1 MFDIKFIRENIEL
14 INRGIKEKGESVDIN
29 KFIKLDEKRR
39 KLIGEIDDIRREK
52 KKLSQDV
59 AQLKRDGKDA
69 SNLISDSKSLSEK
82 EKNLD
87 SELQDVNSGIQ
98 EIMAGIPNLAH
109 PDIPRDKETVVKEYG
124 ESSVGV
130 LNLTPPRTADELCD
144 SLEILDFS
152 RGSKIAGTNFPCYL
166 GLGARL
172 ERALINFMLDLH
184 IKQGYTEV
192 FPPFLVNRKSMFGTA
207 QLPKL
212 EDDMYFIP
220 REELFLNPT
229 AEVPLVNLHQDE
241 TLRAEKLPIKYVGY
255 AASFRREAGSYGKE
269 TRGLR
274 RVHQFNKVELIKFTS
289 PENSYEELES
299 MLKDAE
305 EVLKLLGLRYRV
317 LLLPVNDLSF
327 ASSKTYDIEVWAPA
341 SQEWLEV
348 SSVSNCES
356 FQARRAGIRF
366 KKSAVHSPQS
376 TADSRQSVGSKTSFV
391 HILNGSGVATPRTF
405 IALIEQYQEKDG
417 TIKVPD
423 VLIPYMGGI
432 DKIK

>member
-59 AQLKRDGKDA
+59 AQLKRDDKDA
-69 SNLISDSKSLSEK
+69 SRLIGDSKSLSEK
-82 EKNLD
+82 EKKLD
-87 SELQDVNSGIQ
+87 NELQDINSGIQ

-109 PDIPRDKETVVKEYG
+109 PDIPRDKETVAQEYG
-124 ESSVGV
+124 EPKEFDFKP
-130 LNLTPPRTADELCD
+130 LAAEKLCD
-144 SLEILDFS
+144 SLGILDFA

-172 ERALINFMLDLH
+172 ERAFINFMIDLH
-184 IKQGYTEV
+184 TKQGYTEV
-192 FPPFLVNRKSMFGTA
+192 FPPFLANRKSMFGTA

-241 TLRAEKLPIKYVGY
+241 TLKAEKLPIKYVGY

-289 PENSYEELES
+289 PKNSYEELES

-317 LLLPVNDLSF
+317 LLLPVKDLSF
-327 ASSKTYDIEVWAPA
+327 ASAKTYDIEVWASA

-366 KKSAVHSPQS
+366 KEKGKS
-376 TADSRQSVGSKTSFV
+376 SKEFV

-417 TIKVPD
+417 SIKLPD

>member
-1 MFDIKFIRENIEL
+1 MFDIKFIRENIGL
-14 INRGIKEKGESVDIN
+14 IKRGVKEKGESVDIN
-29 KFIKLDEKRR
+29 KFLKLDEERR
-39 KLIGEIDDIRREK
+39 KLIGEIDAIRREK

-59 AQLKRDGKDA
+59 AQLKQDKRQETRDRRQKTEEI
-69 SNLISDSKSLSEK
+69 ISRSKSLSEK
-82 EKNLD
+82 EKKLE

-98 EIMAGIPNLAH
+98 EIMKWIPNLAQV
-109 PDIPRDKETVVKEYG
+109 DIPRDKETVVREWGKAKKFDFEPLA
-124 ESSVGV
+124 V
-130 LNLTPPRTADELCD
+130 DELCN
-144 SLEILDFS
+144 SLGILDFA
-152 RGSKIAGTNFPCYL
+152 RGSKVAGTNFPCYL

-241 TLRAEKLPIKYVGY
+241 TLKADSLPIKYVGY

-289 PENSYEELES
+289 PNNSYDELEL
-299 MLKDAE
+299 MLNDAE

-327 ASSKTYDIEVWAPA
+327 ASSKTYDIEVWAPV
-341 SQEWLEV
+341 SKEWLEV

-366 KKSAVHSPQS
+366 KEKGKS
-376 TADSRQSVGSKTSFV
+376 SFV

-417 TIKVPD
+417 TIKIPE

-432 DKIK
+432 DKIT